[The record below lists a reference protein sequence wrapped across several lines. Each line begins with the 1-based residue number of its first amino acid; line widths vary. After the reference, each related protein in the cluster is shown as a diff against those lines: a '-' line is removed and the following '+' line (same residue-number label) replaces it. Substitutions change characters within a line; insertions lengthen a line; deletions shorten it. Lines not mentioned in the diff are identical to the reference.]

1 MTVTHSAQTMDLIQ
15 AVEQADSPERLVT
28 AVRAL
33 VASQDDAN
41 IPTLI
46 KALGYNNPAAAVLA
60 VDGLVAW
67 GQRAIAPILEQLDDY
82 NYGARAYSFR
92 ALSAIADPQAL
103 DALLSA
109 AATDFAPSVRRAAAK
124 GLGQLRWSRLSPEER
139 SASQTQTF
147 QVLESLLQDS
157 DWSIRYAAI
166 VGLQGLM
173 MPDAQPS
180 SDLKDQIQAL
190 FEHLLTTDGDG
201 AVKARVLLAQRQ
213 LTAAWA
219 ADPDSATLDRG

>member
-1 MTVTHSAQTMDLIQ
+1 MTVTHSAQTRDLIE

-33 VASQDDAN
+33 VASQDEAN

-46 KALGYNNPAAAVLA
+46 KVLGYNNPGAAVLA

-124 GLGQLRWSRLSPEER
+124 GLGQLRWSGLPVEKR
-139 SASQTQTF
+139 SASQTQTL
-147 QVLESLLQDS
+147 QVLENLLQDS

-173 MPDAQPS
+173 MPEAQPS
-180 SDLKDQIQAL
+180 AALRAQIQAL
-190 FEHLLTTDGDG
+190 FERLLATDGEG

-219 ADPDSATLDRG
+219 ADLDAATSEQG

>member
-15 AVEQADSPERLVT
+15 AVEQADSPERLVA

-33 VASQDDAN
+33 VASQDEAN

-46 KALGYNNPAAAVLA
+46 KVLGYNNPAAAVLA

-67 GQRAIAPILEQLDDY
+67 GQRAIAPTLEQLDDY

-124 GLGQLRWSRLSPEER
+124 GLGQLRWSCLSSQER
-139 SASQTQTF
+139 SARQTQTL

-173 MPDAQPS
+173 MPEAQPS
-180 SDLKDQIQAL
+180 ADLREQIQAM
-190 FEHLLTTDGDG
+190 FERLLATDGEG

-219 ADPDSATLDRG
+219 ADLDAATVEQG